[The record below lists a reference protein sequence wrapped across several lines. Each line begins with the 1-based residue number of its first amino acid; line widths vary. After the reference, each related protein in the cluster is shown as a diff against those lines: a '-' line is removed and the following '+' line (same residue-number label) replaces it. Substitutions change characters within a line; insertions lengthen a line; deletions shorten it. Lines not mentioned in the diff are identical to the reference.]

1 MSIIQIILHNLFSF
15 IAIISLIVF
24 IHEFGHFIVARWCG
38 VKIEEF
44 AIGFGKKIFGFR
56 DKKGTEW
63 KFCILPFGGYV
74 KMYGDKNG
82 ASIPDIELIKQMS
95 THERKIS
102 FLGKNV
108 YQRIAI
114 VGAGPIAN
122 FILAIFIFTC
132 LFKVNGISQVEPVVS
147 EIVENSASFEAGI
160 KKGDRILAIDD
171 KEIEDFQDIRSLVVT
186 GLEADLNFKI
196 ERQGEEL
203 NIKITPKI
211 ISQKDIFGD
220 EIKIRT
226 IGLIAENVIKK
237 ELSLIGSFVE
247 ANKETL
253 NISQSIL
260 KTLGQLITGQRSV
273 KELGGPLKI
282 AKYSGKTVEQG
293 LVVVAWFMAMISIN
307 LGVMNLLPIPV
318 LDGGHLFYYFF
329 EAIRGKPL
337 SQKVQTYGYNFGLA
351 IVLSLMV
358 FTTLNDIFQ
367 MFYQ

>member
-15 IAIISLIVF
+15 VAIISVIVF

-63 KFCILPFGGYV
+63 KFCVLPFGGYV

-82 ASIPDIELIKQMS
+82 ASIPDIELIKKMS
-95 THERKIS
+95 AHERKIS

-114 VGAGPIAN
+114 VGAGPVAN
-122 FILAIFIFTC
+122 FILAIFIFTG
-132 LFKVNGISQVEPVVS
+132 LFKINGIAQIEPVVS

-160 KKGDRILAIDD
+160 KKGDRILAIDNV
-171 KEIEDFQDIRSLVVT
+171 EIEDFQKMRNIVVT
-186 GLEADLNFKI
+186 GLEKDLNFKI
-196 ERQGEEL
+196 QRDDEEI
-203 NIKITPKI
+203 NIKISPKI
-211 ISQKDIFGD
+211 ISQKDMFGD
-220 EIKIRT
+220 EIKIRS

-237 ELSLIGSFVE
+237 ELSLVESFAE
-247 ANKETL
+247 ANKETFD
-253 NISQSIL
+253 ISKSIL

-273 KELGGPLKI
+273 KELGGPVKI

-329 EAIRGKPL
+329 EAIKGKPL

-351 IVLSLMV
+351 LVLSLMV

-367 MFYQ
+367 LLY

>member
-15 IAIISLIVF
+15 VAIISVIVF

-63 KFCILPFGGYV
+63 KFCVLPFGGYV

-82 ASIPDIELIKQMS
+82 ASIPDIELIKKMS
-95 THERKIS
+95 AHERKIS

-114 VGAGPIAN
+114 VGAGPVAN
-122 FILAIFIFTC
+122 FILAIFIFTG
-132 LFKVNGISQVEPVVS
+132 LFKINGIAQIEPVVS

-160 KKGDRILAIDD
+160 KKGDRILAIDNV
-171 KEIEDFQDIRSLVVT
+171 EIEDFQKMRNIVVT
-186 GLEADLNFKI
+186 GLEKDLNFKI
-196 ERQGEEL
+196 QRDDEEI
-203 NIKITPKI
+203 NIKISPKI
-211 ISQKDIFGD
+211 ISQKDMFGD
-220 EIKIRT
+220 EIKIRS

-237 ELSLIGSFVE
+237 ELSLVESFAE
-247 ANKETL
+247 ANKETFD
-253 NISQSIL
+253 ISKSIL

-273 KELGGPLKI
+273 KELGGPVKI

-329 EAIRGKPL
+329 EAIKGKPL
-337 SQKVQTYGYNFGLA
+337 SQKVQTYGYKFGLA
-351 IVLSLMV
+351 LVLSLMV

-367 MFYQ
+367 LLY

>member
-15 IAIISLIVF
+15 VAIISVIVF

-44 AIGFGKKIFGFR
+44 AIGFGKKIFGFQ

-82 ASIPDIELIKQMS
+82 ASIPDIELIKKMS
-95 THERKIS
+95 AHERKIS

-114 VGAGPIAN
+114 VGAGPVAN
-122 FILAIFIFTC
+122 FILAIFIFTG
-132 LFKVNGISQVEPVVS
+132 LFKINGIAQVEPVVS

-160 KKGDRILAIDD
+160 KKGDRILKIDNV
-171 KEIEDFQDIRSLVVT
+171 EIEDFQKMRNLVVT
-186 GLEADLNFKI
+186 GLEKDLNFKI
-196 ERQGEEL
+196 QRNGEEL
-203 NIKITPKI
+203 NIIISPKI
-211 ISQKDIFGD
+211 ISQKDMFGD
-220 EIKIRT
+220 EIKIRS

-237 ELSLIGSFVE
+237 ELSLVESFAE
-247 ANKETL
+247 ANKETFD
-253 NISQSIL
+253 ISKSIL

-273 KELGGPLKI
+273 KELGGPVKI

-293 LVVVAWFMAMISIN
+293 LIVVAWFMAMISIN

-329 EAIRGKPL
+329 EAIKGKPL

-351 IVLSLMV
+351 LVLSLMV

-367 MFYQ
+367 MLY

>member
-15 IAIISLIVF
+15 VAIISLIVF

-63 KFCILPFGGYV
+63 KFCVLPFGGYV

-82 ASIPDIELIKQMS
+82 ASIPDVELIKQMS
-95 THERKIS
+95 AHERKIS

-114 VGAGPIAN
+114 VGAGPVAN

-132 LFKVNGISQVEPVVS
+132 LFKINGIAQIEPVVS

-160 KKGDRILAIDD
+160 KKGDRILAIDNV
-171 KEIEDFQDIRSLVVT
+171 EIEDFQKMRNIVVT
-186 GLEADLNFKI
+186 GLEKDLNFKI
-196 ERQGEEL
+196 QRNDEEL
-203 NIKITPKI
+203 NIKISPKI
-211 ISQKDIFGD
+211 IPQKDMFGD
-220 EIKIRT
+220 EIKIRS

-237 ELSLIGSFVE
+237 ELSLIESFAE
-247 ANKETL
+247 ANKETFD
-253 NISQSIL
+253 ISKSIL

-273 KELGGPLKI
+273 KELGGPVKI

-318 LDGGHLFYYFF
+318 LDGGHLFYYLF
-329 EAIRGKPL
+329 EAIKGKPL

-351 IVLSLMV
+351 LVLSLMV

-367 MFYQ
+367 LLY

>member
-15 IAIISLIVF
+15 VAIISLIVF

-63 KFCILPFGGYV
+63 KFCVLPFGGYV

-82 ASIPDIELIKQMS
+82 ASIPDVELIKQMS
-95 THERKIS
+95 AHERKIS

-114 VGAGPIAN
+114 VGAGPVAN

-132 LFKVNGISQVEPVVS
+132 LFKINGIAQIEPVVS

-160 KKGDRILAIDD
+160 KKGDRILAIDNV
-171 KEIEDFQDIRSLVVT
+171 EIEDFQKMRNIVVT
-186 GLEADLNFKI
+186 GLEKDLNFKI
-196 ERQGEEL
+196 QRNEEEL
-203 NIKITPKI
+203 NIKISPKI
-211 ISQKDIFGD
+211 IPQKDMFGD
-220 EIKIRT
+220 EIKIRS

-237 ELSLIGSFVE
+237 ELSLIESFAE
-247 ANKETL
+247 ANKETFD
-253 NISQSIL
+253 ISKSIL

-273 KELGGPLKI
+273 KELGGPVKI

-318 LDGGHLFYYFF
+318 LDGGHLFYYLF
-329 EAIRGKPL
+329 EAIKGKPL

-351 IVLSLMV
+351 LVLSLMV

-367 MFYQ
+367 LLY

>member
-1 MSIIQIILHNLFSF
+1 MSIIQIIFHNLFSF

-56 DKKGTEW
+56 DKKGTQW

-82 ASIPDIELIKQMS
+82 ASIPDIELIKNMS
-95 THERKIS
+95 PQDRKIS

-122 FILAIFIFTC
+122 FILAIFIFTY
-132 LFKVNGISQVEPVVS
+132 LFNVNGISQIEPVVS
-147 EIVENSASFEAGI
+147 EVVKNSASFEAGI
-160 KKGDRILAIDD
+160 KKGDRILSIDN
-171 KEIEDFQDIRSLVVT
+171 KEIEDFQDIRNIVVT
-186 GLEADLNFKI
+186 GLEEDLNFIIQRDGK
-196 ERQGEEL
+196 EL
-203 NIKITPKI
+203 NIKISPKT
-211 ISQKDIFGD
+211 ISQKDMFGD
-220 EIKIRT
+220 DVKMRS
-226 IGLIAENVIKK
+226 IGLIAENVVKK
-237 ELSLIGSFVE
+237 ELSLIESFVE

-253 NISQSIL
+253 NISKSIF

-273 KELGGPLKI
+273 KELGGPVKI
-282 AKYSGKTVEQG
+282 AKYSGKTMDMG

-318 LDGGHLFYYFF
+318 LDGGHLFYYFI
-329 EAIRGKPL
+329 EAIKGKPL

-351 IVLSLMV
+351 IVLSLMI

-367 MFYQ
+367 LFYK

>member
-56 DKKGTEW
+56 DKKGTQW

-82 ASIPDIELIKQMS
+82 ASIPDLELVKKMS
-95 THERKIS
+95 PHERKIS

-114 VGAGPIAN
+114 VSAGPIAN
-122 FILAIFIFTC
+122 FILAIFIFNF
-132 LFKVNGISQVEPVVS
+132 LFKVNGISQIEPLVS
-147 EIVENSASFEAGI
+147 EVVENSASFEAGI
-160 KKGDRILAIDD
+160 KKGDRILAIDN
-171 KEIEDFQDIRSLVVT
+171 KEIEDFQEIRNTVVT
-186 GLEADLNFKI
+186 GLEEDLNFKI
-196 ERQGEEL
+196 LRDNKEL
-203 NIKITPKI
+203 DIKISPKI
-211 ISQKDIFGD
+211 ISQKDMFGD
-220 EIKIRT
+220 DIKMRS

-237 ELSLIGSFVE
+237 ELSLIESFVE

-253 NISQSIL
+253 NISKSIF

-273 KELGGPLKI
+273 KELGGPVKI
-282 AKYSGKTVEQG
+282 AKYSGKTVDMG

-318 LDGGHLFYYFF
+318 LDGGHLFYYFI
-329 EAIRGKPL
+329 EAIKGKPL
-337 SQKVQTYGYNFGLA
+337 SQKMQTYGYNFGLA

-367 MFYQ
+367 IFYK

>member
-1 MSIIQIILHNLFSF
+1 MSIIHLILHNLFSF
-15 IAIISLIVF
+15 IAIISIIVF

-56 DKKGTEW
+56 DKKGTQW

-82 ASIPDIELIKQMS
+82 ASIPDIELVEKMS
-95 THERKIS
+95 PQERKIS

-114 VGAGPIAN
+114 VGAGPVAN

-132 LFKVNGISQVEPVVS
+132 LFKINGISLVEPVVN
-147 EIVENSASFEAGI
+147 EVIENSASFEAGI

-171 KEIEDFQDIRSLVVT
+171 KKIEDFQEIRNRVITSL
-186 GLEADLNFKI
+186 ESDLNFKI
-196 ERQGEEL
+196 ERDGEEL
-203 NIKITPKI
+203 NIKISPKI
-211 ISQKDIFGD
+211 TSQKDMFGD
-220 EIKIRT
+220 EIKART
-226 IGLIAENVIKK
+226 IGLVTDNVIKK
-237 ELSLIGSFVE
+237 ELSLSESFVE

-253 NISQSIL
+253 NISHSIL
-260 KTLGQLITGQRSV
+260 ITLGQLLTGQRSV
-273 KELGGPLKI
+273 KELGGPVKI
-282 AKYSGKTVEQG
+282 AKYSGETVEQG
-293 LVVVAWFMAMISIN
+293 VVVVAWFMAMISIN

-318 LDGGHLFYYFF
+318 LDGGHLFYYIF
-329 EAIRGKPL
+329 EAIKGKPL
-337 SQKVQTYGYNFGLA
+337 SQKVQNYGYNFGLA
-351 IVLSLMV
+351 LVLSLMI

-367 MFYQ
+367 IFYK

>member
-82 ASIPDIELIKQMS
+82 ASIPDIELIKKMS
-95 THERKIS
+95 AHERKIS

-122 FILAIFIFTC
+122 FILAILIFTC

-160 KKGDRILAIDD
+160 KKGDRVLAIDD

-186 GLEADLNFKI
+186 GLETDLNFKI
-196 ERQGEEL
+196 NRNGEEL
-203 NIKITPKI
+203 NIKISPKI
-211 ISQKDIFGD
+211 IAQKDMFGD

-260 KTLGQLITGQRSV
+260 KTLGQLLTGQRSV
-273 KELGGPLKI
+273 KELGGPVKI

-367 MFYQ
+367 MFYK

>member
-15 IAIISLIVF
+15 VAIISVIVF
-24 IHEFGHFIVARWCG
+24 IHEFGHFILARWCG

-82 ASIPDIELIKQMS
+82 ASIPDIELIKKMS
-95 THERKIS
+95 AHERKIS

-114 VGAGPIAN
+114 VGAGPVAN
-122 FILAIFIFTC
+122 FILAIFIFTG
-132 LFKVNGISQVEPVVS
+132 LFKINGIAQIEPVVS

-160 KKGDRILAIDD
+160 KKGDRILKIDNV
-171 KEIEDFQDIRSLVVT
+171 EIEDFQKMRNLVVT
-186 GLEADLNFKI
+186 GLEKDLNFKI
-196 ERQGEEL
+196 QRNGEEL
-203 NIKITPKI
+203 NIIISPKI
-211 ISQKDIFGD
+211 ISQKDMFGD
-220 EIKIRT
+220 EIKIRS

-237 ELSLIGSFVE
+237 ELSLIESFAE
-247 ANKETL
+247 ANKETFD
-253 NISQSIL
+253 ISKSIL

-273 KELGGPLKI
+273 KELGGPVKI

-329 EAIRGKPL
+329 EAIKGKPL

-351 IVLSLMV
+351 LVLSLMV

-367 MFYQ
+367 MLY

>member
-56 DKKGTEW
+56 DKKGTQW

-82 ASIPDIELIKQMS
+82 ASIPDLELVKKMS
-95 THERKIS
+95 PHERKIS

-114 VGAGPIAN
+114 VSAGPIAN
-122 FILAIFIFTC
+122 FILAIFIFTF
-132 LFKVNGISQVEPVVS
+132 LFKVNGISQIEPLVS
-147 EIVENSASFEAGI
+147 EVVENSASFEAGI
-160 KKGDRILAIDD
+160 KKGDRILAIDN
-171 KEIEDFQDIRSLVVT
+171 KEIEDFQEIRNTVVT
-186 GLEADLNFKI
+186 GLEEDLNFKI
-196 ERQGEEL
+196 LRDNKEL
-203 NIKITPKI
+203 DIKISPKI
-211 ISQKDIFGD
+211 ISQKDMFGD
-220 EIKIRT
+220 DIKMRS

-237 ELSLIGSFVE
+237 ELSLIESFVE

-253 NISQSIL
+253 NISKSTF

-273 KELGGPLKI
+273 KELGGPVKI
-282 AKYSGKTVEQG
+282 AKYSGKTVDMG

-318 LDGGHLFYYFF
+318 LDGGHLFYYFI
-329 EAIRGKPL
+329 EAIKGKPL
-337 SQKVQTYGYNFGLA
+337 SQKMQTYGYNFGLA

-367 MFYQ
+367 IFYK